1 MNRLAKIALLCLLPC
16 LALAQDNTTS
26 EQDKG
31 FLTNWLE
38 NNLSGAGREVRIE
51 GFAGALSSTAR
62 MEKLTIADEEGIWI
76 TLENATLDWNRS
88 ALLRGNLSVNELSA
102 ASIELVRW
110 PVSTAAAP
118 TPEASEFKLPELPV
132 TVQINSLSVESV
144 TLGAD
149 ILGEQAVVSLAGSLE
164 LVAGDGRAD
173 IAIARIDEKNGSL
186 DLKASYSNST
196 KQLGIDLSV
205 SEEPGGIA
213 VNLLNIPEAPSL
225 DLNVSGTGPTSD
237 FHADLELATDGAP
250 RVTGAVHLTSSI
262 DDSGGTTKAFQADL
276 SGDVAPLLAQRF
288 RAFVGESAELRVAGA
303 LLPDKRF
310 EISEFKLDSAALRLG
325 GTLALSEDG
334 LPEAFDVAGSISPV
348 SGDDV
353 VLPISGPETRI
364 GSAKIKASF
373 VAGTS
378 DDWFLDAEFI
388 GLRREGFSVGSGKIT
403 AKGLIQRILVADETK
418 RRVTATIGSDLSG
431 VSVPDPAT
439 QAAIGSSVSANVA
452 LDWQDGDPVRIGF
465 IDLRAGDLGL
475 IGSGGIEG
483 FDRNF
488 RLSADIAANLP
499 SLARFSALADR
510 PLEGSLQIGL
520 RGWYEP
526 LGGAFDA
533 DIDGK
538 SKGLELGTTPAI
550 GLVEGDGSFELKAAR
565 DTAGLT
571 IEAMSVKTSELSAEL
586 AGLLKTNASDLRASV
601 ALRDLSRLVTGI
613 NGPADLSGTVR
624 QDGPGWN
631 LDLSGSGPGR
641 SRLALR
647 GSVAQQLDTVDLLV
661 TGALPVGLVNGF
673 VSAPIDVQGTAN
685 FDLAIKGKPSL
696 DAISGTVST
705 TDSRISVPAMRIAL
719 RKIEATAQLSGGRA
733 ALAVAGGFS
742 SGGRVKVDGTLG
754 LSQPFTADMKIDLVN
769 AEFTDAPTYTTTAN
783 GTLTIAGP
791 LVGGASL
798 AGKLELSNTEIRLAP
813 TTSGRGI
820 PEIRHLGESPAVAKT
835 RERAGLVVSEDRK
848 QDSGSSRPL
857 NLDILIDAP
866 NRIFI
871 RGRGL
876 DTELG
881 GSLRI
886 TGTTAAVIP
895 IGQFDLIRGR
905 MDILGKRLEMQ
916 EGRLLI
922 QGTLDPWFRM
932 VAATKTSN
940 ANVRIITEGTPQ
952 SPTVTFESD
961 PDLPDDEILANLLF
975 GRDAASMS
983 PLQAAQLAAA
993 VATLAGNGGDGALG
1007 RLRQRLNLD
1016 DFDLT
1021 TDDNGAAALRFGKYL
1036 SDNVYSDVE
1045 LSSEGRSQ
1053 INLNLDITPSIVAKG
1068 RLDSDGETGLGVFF
1082 EKDY

>member
-1 MNRLAKIALLCLLPC
+1 
-16 LALAQDNTTS
+16 
-26 EQDKG
+26 
-31 FLTNWLE
+31 
-38 NNLSGAGREVRIE
+38 
-51 GFAGALSSTAR
+51 
-62 MEKLTIADEEGIWI
+62 
-76 TLENATLDWNRS
+76 
-88 ALLRGNLSVNELSA
+88 
-102 ASIELVRW
+102 
-110 PVSTAAAP
+110 
-118 TPEASEFKLPELPV
+118 
-132 TVQINSLSVESV
+132 
-144 TLGAD
+144 
-149 ILGEQAVVSLAGSLE
+149 
-164 LVAGDGRAD
+164 
-173 IAIARIDEKNGSL
+173 
-186 DLKASYSNST
+186 
-196 KQLGIDLSV
+196 
-205 SEEPGGIA
+205 
-213 VNLLNIPEAPSL
+213 
-225 DLNVSGTGPTSD
+225 
-237 FHADLELATDGAP
+237 
-250 RVTGAVHLTSSI
+250 
-262 DDSGGTTKAFQADL
+262 
-276 SGDVAPLLAQRF
+276 
-288 RAFVGESAELRVAGA
+288 
-303 LLPDKRF
+303 
-310 EISEFKLDSAALRLG
+310 
-325 GTLALSEDG
+325 
-334 LPEAFDVAGSISPV
+334 
-348 SGDDV
+348 
-353 VLPISGPETRI
+353 
-364 GSAKIKASF
+364 
-373 VAGTS
+373 
-378 DDWFLDAEFI
+378 
-388 GLRREGFSVGSGKIT
+388 
-403 AKGLIQRILVADETK
+403 
-418 RRVTATIGSDLSG
+418 
-431 VSVPDPAT
+431 
-439 QAAIGSSVSANVA
+439 
-452 LDWQDGDPVRIGF
+452 
-465 IDLRAGDLGL
+465 
-475 IGSGGIEG
+475 
-483 FDRNF
+483 
-488 RLSADIAANLP
+488 
-499 SLARFSALADR
+499 
-510 PLEGSLQIGL
+510 
-520 RGWYEP
+520 
-526 LGGAFDA
+526 
-533 DIDGK
+533 
-538 SKGLELGTTPAI
+538 
-550 GLVEGDGSFELKAAR
+550 
-565 DTAGLT
+565 
-571 IEAMSVKTSELSAEL
+571 
-586 AGLLKTNASDLRASV
+586 
-601 ALRDLSRLVTGI
+601 
-613 NGPADLSGTVR
+613 
-624 QDGPGWN
+624 
-631 LDLSGSGPGR
+631 
-641 SRLALR
+641 
-647 GSVAQQLDTVDLLV
+647 LLV

-754 LSQPFTADMKIDLVN
+754 LSQPFTADMKINLVN
-769 AEFTDAPTYTTTAN
+769 AEFTDAPAYTTTAN
-783 GTLTIAGP
+783 GTLSIAGP

-835 RERAGLVVSEDRK
+835 RERAGLVVSEDGK

-932 VAATKTSN
+932 VAATNTSN

-1045 LSSEGRSQ
+1045 LGSEGRSQ